1 MFFWEVALHSIWIT
15 EDGELRGSVLSCED
29 CTVKSARP
37 HPFDTKK
44 VEVDFSKKSIFMDF
58 RGKKSRLSS
67 SKKVDLRILGA
78 KKVDFYHQKIEL
90 KIFDALKGL
99 V

>member
-1 MFFWEVALHSIWIT
+1 M
-15 EDGELRGSVLSCED
+15 SCRKASH
-29 CTVKSARP
+29 CATSARP

-78 KKVDFYHQKIEL
+78 KRSRFLSSKDRVEDI
-90 KIFDALKGL
+90 
-99 V
+99 

>member
-1 MFFWEVALHSIWIT
+1 MPKTSLPNLKLIVYLPKT
-15 EDGELRGSVLSCED
+15 
-29 CTVKSARP
+29 ARP

-78 KKVDFYHQKIEL
+78 KISRYLSSKDKVEDI
-90 KIFDALKGL
+90 
-99 V
+99 